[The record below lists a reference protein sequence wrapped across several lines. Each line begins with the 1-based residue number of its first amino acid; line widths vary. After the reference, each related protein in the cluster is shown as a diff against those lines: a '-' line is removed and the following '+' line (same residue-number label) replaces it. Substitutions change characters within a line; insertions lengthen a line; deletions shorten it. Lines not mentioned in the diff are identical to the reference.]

1 MKKYLLLLI
10 LLFLISC
17 SEDDDKKDVLTFNGT
32 ETYVFVSENED
43 VQVFDINGEITDP
56 LLWDSSLVEAKLE
69 FDLDETYNYTGFK
82 INNDYIYLTNGIETD
97 TIPILIEDN
106 KIYTDGAIIGF
117 KIKIFDILDD
127 GELQN
132 SAVMFYSKTIENDV
146 ISINSEST
154 NFSYTEYDEQFNE
167 AKLNLD
173 ENTTIALIK
182 QKRLYS
188 KVK

>member
-1 MKKYLLLLI
+1 MY
-10 LLFLISC
+10 
-17 SEDDDKKDVLTFNGT
+17 
-32 ETYVFVSENED
+32 
-43 VQVFDINGEITDP
+43 
-56 LLWDSSLVEAKLE
+56 
-69 FDLDETYNYTGFK
+69 
-82 INNDYIYLTNGIETD
+82 
-97 TIPILIEDN
+97 
-106 KIYTDGAIIGF
+106 
-117 KIKIFDILDD
+117 
-127 GELQN
+127 
-132 SAVMFYSKTIENDV
+132 YSKTIENDV